1 MLKKTIKFEDYDGNE
16 RSQDFWFHLSKPNII
31 ALEANYE
38 GGVTNYINKISN
50 TQDQKAL
57 VELFKDFIYMTCGE
71 KSPDGM
77 LFDQSD
83 EAKKRFIYSPAY
95 EELYMELAT
104 DADAAAKFI
113 NGVIPR
119 NLAEQIKEAAKEG
132 KLTEEQVKVVNQMN
146 A

>member
-16 RSQDFWFHLSKPNII
+16 VEKDFFFHLSKPNLI
-31 ALEANYE
+31 AIEANYE
-38 GGVTNYINKISN
+38 GGITNYVNKITNANDLKSLI
-50 TQDQKAL
+50 K
-57 VELFKDFIYMTCGE
+57 VFKDIIWMTCGE
-71 KSPDGM
+71 KSADGQY
-77 LFDQSD
+77 FDQSD
-83 EAKKRFIYSPAY
+83 EAKNRFIYSPAY

-104 DADAAAKFI
+104 DADAAAKFL

-132 KLTEEQVKVVNQMN
+132 KLTDEQMKVVDKMN